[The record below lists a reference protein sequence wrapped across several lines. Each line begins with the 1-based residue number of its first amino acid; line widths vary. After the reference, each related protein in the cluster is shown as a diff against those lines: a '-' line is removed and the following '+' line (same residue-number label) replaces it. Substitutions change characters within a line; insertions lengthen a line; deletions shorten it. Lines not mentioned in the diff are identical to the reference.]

1 MKIKV
6 KAKIWDKGLMPSID
20 PCKIYDAILLPNSER
35 FRIEINGHS
44 FIMSIKNTG
53 YLTNTGYGEW
63 EIIE

>member
-1 MKIKV
+1 
-6 KAKIWDKGLMPSID
+6 MPSID